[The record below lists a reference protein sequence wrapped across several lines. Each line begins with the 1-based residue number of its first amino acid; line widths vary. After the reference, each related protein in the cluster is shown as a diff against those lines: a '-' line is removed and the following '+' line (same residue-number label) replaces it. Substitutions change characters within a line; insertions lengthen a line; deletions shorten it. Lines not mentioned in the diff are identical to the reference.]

1 MENKYDVK
9 STYLLLFI
17 LGIVEAVLT
26 RFAGNLIAI
35 AVFITAL
42 VIRSRLAKN
51 DPPVP
56 VPAGIKF
63 MLAGSAVHF
72 STIII
77 TLIGVMFFLSS
88 REYQM
93 IFSIQK
99 LVNFLMGTA
108 FVLIV
113 IGCIIVYKEYK
124 EIKVNH

>member
-1 MENKYDVK
+1 MENKENVK
-9 STYLLLFI
+9 SAYLTLLI
-17 LGIVEAVLT
+17 LGIIEAVLT

-42 VIRSRLAKN
+42 IIRSKLSKN
-51 DPPVP
+51 DPVP
-56 VPAGIKF
+56 TPAGIKF

-93 IFSIQK
+93 IFSMQK
-99 LVNFLMGTA
+99 LINFLMGTA

-113 IGCIIVYKEYK
+113 IGCIMVYKEYK
-124 EIKVNH
+124 DIRA

>member
-26 RFAGNLIAI
+26 RFAGNLVAV

-42 VIRSRLAKN
+42 VIRSKLAKG
-51 DPPVP
+51 DPPLP
-56 VPAGIKF
+56 TPTGIKF
-63 MLAGSAVHF
+63 MLTGSAVHF
-72 STIII
+72 STIIVTI
-77 TLIGVMFFLSS
+77 FGIMFFFSS
-88 REYQM
+88 REYHLL
-93 IFSIQK
+93 FSMQK
-99 LVNFLMGTA
+99 FVNFLMNAA

-124 EIKVNH
+124 AIKEV

>member
-1 MENKYDVK
+1 VENKENVK
-9 STYLLLFI
+9 SAYLTLLI
-17 LGIVEAVLT
+17 LGIIEAVLT

-42 VIRSRLAKN
+42 IIRSKLSKN

-56 VPAGIKF
+56 TPAGIKF

-93 IFSIQK
+93 IFSMQK
-99 LVNFLMGTA
+99 LINFLMGTA

-113 IGCIIVYKEYK
+113 IGCIMVYKEYK
-124 EIKVNH
+124 DIRA